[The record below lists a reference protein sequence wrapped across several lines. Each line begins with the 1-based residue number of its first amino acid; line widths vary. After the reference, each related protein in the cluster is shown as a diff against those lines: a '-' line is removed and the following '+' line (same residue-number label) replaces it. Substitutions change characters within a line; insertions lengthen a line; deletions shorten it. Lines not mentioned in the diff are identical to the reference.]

1 MSETTPPSTPLKRGR
16 AKPWKPGQSG
26 NPAGR
31 PKGARHK
38 TTLAMEA
45 LLDGEADTI
54 TRKAVEMA
62 KGGDMVA
69 IRLCLERIVPA
80 RRDRPVSFALP
91 KLETAG
97 DAVKATAAIVEA
109 VSLGD
114 LTPSEAAEL
123 AKLVDGFRS
132 ALTTAELEERLAKL
146 EAANDR

>member
-1 MSETTPPSTPLKRGR
+1 
-16 AKPWKPGQSG
+16 
-26 NPAGR
+26 
-31 PKGARHK
+31 
-38 TTLAMEA
+38 
-45 LLDGEADTI
+45 
-54 TRKAVEMA
+54 
-62 KGGDMVA
+62 
-69 IRLCLERIVPA
+69 
-80 RRDRPVSFALP
+80 VSFALP

>member
-1 MSETTPPSTPLKRGR
+1 MRIS
-16 AKPWKPGQSG
+16 ADWYKPWKPGQSG

-109 VSLGD
+109 GSLGD

>member
-1 MSETTPPSTPLKRGR
+1 
-16 AKPWKPGQSG
+16 
-26 NPAGR
+26 
-31 PKGARHK
+31 
-38 TTLAMEA
+38 MEA